1 MIKKRVLLVAICCIL
16 LSMFNEGTAQQRNSI
31 KENLFIQLP
40 ESVTL
45 TPAENTA
52 RESAG
57 TNTIIR
63 SPFRSFDGT
72 NNNLGANKRAWG
84 SANIPLL
91 REMPA
96 VYGPNNSLNGSNRPS
111 PREISNLVVDEPVT
125 IFNVRNVSTVTY
137 LWGQFLDHDIT
148 LTPTGTTESV
158 PIPLP
163 PTKRYLPSRFLF
175 SEARS
180 ILVQEEPPCANK
192 PI

>member
-1 MIKKRVLLVAICCIL
+1 MIKKRVLLVAICCLL
-16 LSMFNEGTAQQRNSI
+16 LSVFYEGTTQERNAI

-52 RESAG
+52 RESRV
-57 TNTIIR
+57 TNTFIR

-72 NNNLGANKRAWG
+72 NNNLGANKKAWG
-84 SANIPLL
+84 SANIPLV

-125 IFNVRNVSTVTY
+125 IFN
-137 LWGQFLDHDIT
+137 
-148 LTPTGTTESV
+148 
-158 PIPLP
+158 
-163 PTKRYLPSRFLF
+163 
-175 SEARS
+175 
-180 ILVQEEPPCANK
+180 
-192 PI
+192 